1 MKDRIGEHK
10 GYVRNK
16 KLKEP
21 TGKHFNQHG
30 HSITDLKVTIL
41 EQIKK
46 KDTLYRKE
54 RESYFIRKLNT
65 FYGGLN
71 KSP

>member
-1 MKDRIGEHK
+1 MNQREAFAS
-10 GYVRNK
+10 NK

-41 EQIKK
+41 EKIKK

-71 KSP
+71 KAP